1 MKFKFKR
8 VLGFSVSMDHSL
20 VGISIERSLMSF
32 QESDSYVE
40 NNTSIELAYIDVP
53 VLEAVNYC
61 PEESFSFLNVMGTP
75 GKEIIDIAT
84 C

>member
-32 QESDSYVE
+32 
-40 NNTSIELAYIDVP
+40 
-53 VLEAVNYC
+53 
-61 PEESFSFLNVMGTP
+61 
-75 GKEIIDIAT
+75 
-84 C
+84 